1 VETGRSHIFAKLL
14 KTGCVFICLAC
25 FFTPLS
31 TSLLGLFS
39 GLAVL
44 MWLLSGNFLKLP
56 HMLISYPS
64 AAIALIL
71 FVLMCLALIYTPVE
85 PPEALDTL
93 KKYRELL
100 LLPVMLSLLTGLTK
114 YQKIAEN
121 SFVAGCIILMLLS
134 YGMFFE
140 FIPEQ
145 RYGHSL
151 VFHIT
156 HSFFMAVLSF
166 WALHRAVSTQRLR
179 YFWLIIYLA
188 TVVNIFYIAPGRT
201 GMFVFV
207 FLMVLF
213 LIQRFTLIQC
223 IFGLLVFCSVLTLFY
238 ITSDNFSGRIHEV
251 VKEIKTYEQD
261 KSITSI
267 GQRFD
272 WWVTSFEL
280 IKKKPVLGYG
290 TGSFSRIYEQTTKTT
305 RVKSMDNPHNEYIFI
320 TFQVGV
326 IGLFLFLMIFLLQF
340 LASRSLPTQKG
351 MLLQGVLVAML
362 SGSLMNSLLFDSQQG
377 HFYLLMSA
385 TLMTMTSPKFGDSN

>member
-1 VETGRSHIFAKLL
+1 VETGKSNIFDKLI

-56 HMLISYPS
+56 HILISYPS
-64 AAIALIL
+64 AAIALML
-71 FVLMCLALIYTPVE
+71 FVLMCLALIYSPAE
-85 PPEALDTL
+85 PLEALDVL

-100 LLPVMLSLLTGLTK
+100 LLPVMISLLTTSTQ
-114 YQKIAEN
+114 YQKIAEH
-121 SFVAGCIILMLLS
+121 SFVAGCIILMFLS

-166 WALHRAVSTQRLR
+166 WALHRAVNTKQLR
-179 YFWLIIYLA
+179 YFWLIVYLA
-188 TVVNIFYIAPGRT
+188 AVVNIFYIAPGRT

-213 LIQRFTLIQC
+213 LIQRLRFIQC
-223 IFGLLVFCSVLTLFY
+223 VFGLLVFCSALTLFY
-238 ITSDNFSGRIHEV
+238 VTSDNFSGRIHEV
-251 VKEIKTYEQD
+251 VKEVKAYEKD
-261 KSITSI
+261 KSMTSI

-272 WWVTSFEL
+272 WWITSFEL

-290 TGSFSRIYEQTTKTT
+290 TGSFPSIYKQTTKTT
-305 RVKSMDNPHNEYIFI
+305 RVKAMDNPHNEYLFI
-320 TFQVGV
+320 TFQFGI
-326 IGLFLFLMIFLLQF
+326 IGLFLFLMLFLLQF

-385 TLMTMTSPKFGDSN
+385 ALMTMILRGSRGSS